1 MISTPMYFPDGFDLE
16 LAKLCARLSSYAY
29 DMYTQWTKQGKPRKE
44 RGFRWTPP
52 SDAGLTFSAPF
63 WSAEEVLWVFNEAEP
78 FGFCAR
84 DRAGTGYLVFRRTS
98 SNSDWADD
106 ADVDQRPYDLVPNYG
121 QVHDGFLK
129 LYTSMRADVLDELD
143 SVGPISDLRVTG
155 HSLGCGLATLAVPEL
170 VGRPGAGSITQY
182 NFASPRVGNPDFAA
196 AYNSNGVPTFRV
208 VNTCDLVP
216 EVPPSVLAKLVF
228 KHVGAPIDFT
238 AQYGAVGGDHSL
250 DGAYRYALDNPGA
263 PQS

>member
-1 MISTPMYFPDGFDLE
+1 MISTPKYFPDGFDLE

-106 ADVDQRPYDLVPNYG
+106 ADVDQR
-121 QVHDGFLK
+121 
-129 LYTSMRADVLDELD
+129 
-143 SVGPISDLRVTG
+143 
-155 HSLGCGLATLAVPEL
+155 
-170 VGRPGAGSITQY
+170 GRPPQRRHQRNQRGRRVDRDPARRIGVVDLHRRGGREQAGE
-182 NFASPRVGNPDFAA
+182 REGDAA
-196 AYNSNGVPTFRV
+196 QRR
-208 VNTCDLVP
+208 
-216 EVPPSVLAKLVF
+216 
-228 KHVGAPIDFT
+228 
-238 AQYGAVGGDHSL
+238 HSS
-250 DGAYRYALDNPGA
+250 ACAPGA
-263 PQS
+263 PRGRA